1 MIPISPRLLCCAAM
15 LKGDVICDIG
25 TDHAYLPAYLIQ
37 SGKAKQIIATDVKQG
52 PLNSAMGTLKR
63 FQVEQDVKLVLSDGF
78 DKVNPKGLTDVVIAG
93 MGGETI
99 RDILAAPSAAFIKNN
114 INLVL
119 QPMTKA
125 EVLRSWLAE
134 NGFIITR
141 ETAVKDAR
149 VYTVI
154 QAVYTG
160 EVQTN
165 SPMQNYLGKL
175 RRTDPLTKIYVAGIQ
190 ERLHHKAT
198 GLMETG
204 SEAEANEIRALL
216 HEIDLWLNPNG
227 GVSNDNTGHL

>member
-198 GLMETG
+198 RLMEAG